1 MIEKSTSNRH
11 ISMWTASSFVI
22 ASMIGT
28 GVFTSLGFQL
38 NDIQSIFPLI
48 MLWIVGGVV
57 ALCGALSY
65 SELGAALPR
74 SGGEYHLL
82 SRIIH
87 PSIGFAG
94 GFVSATVGFS
104 APAVLAAMALG
115 MYFAAIFPAFDPM
128 WVACS
133 MILVFH
139 FLHAFSLKWGTLF
152 QGWSTGIKVI
162 LIFIFI
168 IAGFMMNDHQVI
180 SILPKPGDV
189 KLIMSSGFAVSLVWV
204 YYAYTGWN
212 STIYFAGEVRNPQKD
227 LPRSLLLGTSFV
239 MVLYVLLNYIF
250 LYTTPMSE
258 MVGQVEVGYISGV
271 RIFGQTGA
279 GIIAIG
285 ISFLL
290 LSTISSYVFIGP
302 RIMETMGED
311 YSYIRILS
319 KNNSQGIPIYAFILQ
334 LAICLLFI
342 FTSSFEQVLM
352 YTGIALII
360 TNSATVA
367 AVFVLR
373 KREPELPRPYK
384 VWGYPWT
391 PILFL
396 AVNAW
401 ILFYTFK
408 EQTVESIIGVSLFL
422 ASILLYYLGK
432 KFEQNTQI

>member
-1 MIEKSTSNRH
+1 MIEKSTSIRH

-115 MYFAAIFPAFDPM
+115 TYFAAIFPAFDPM

-133 MILVFH
+133 MILIFH

>member
-1 MIEKSTSNRH
+1 
-11 ISMWTASSFVI
+11 MWTASSFVI

-115 MYFAAIFPAFDPM
+115 TYFAAIFPAFDPI

-133 MILVFH
+133 MILIFH

-168 IAGFMMNDHQVI
+168 IAGFMMNDYQVI

-373 KREPELPRPYK
+373 KREPELPRRYK

>member
-1 MIEKSTSNRH
+1 
-11 ISMWTASSFVI
+11 MWTASSFVI

-115 MYFAAIFPAFDPM
+115 TYFAAIFPAFDPI

-133 MILVFH
+133 MILIFH

-212 STIYFAGEVRNPQKD
+212 STIYFAGEVRNPQRD

-258 MVGQVEVGYISGV
+258 MVGHVEVGYISGV

>member
-115 MYFAAIFPAFDPM
+115 MYFAAIFPAFDPI

-133 MILVFH
+133 MILIFH

-180 SILPKPGDV
+180 SILPKPGDM

-311 YSYIRILS
+311 YSYIKILS

>member
-38 NDIQSIFPLI
+38 KDIQSIFPLI

-115 MYFAAIFPAFDPM
+115 TYFAAIFPAFDPM

-250 LYTTPMSE
+250 LYTTPISE

>member
-1 MIEKSTSNRH
+1 
-11 ISMWTASSFVI
+11 MWTASSFVI

-115 MYFAAIFPAFDPM
+115 TYFAAIFPAFDPI

-133 MILVFH
+133 MILIFH

-373 KREPELPRPYK
+373 KREPELPRRYK

>member
-115 MYFAAIFPAFDPM
+115 TYFAAIFPAFDPI

-133 MILVFH
+133 MILIFH

>member
-1 MIEKSTSNRH
+1 
-11 ISMWTASSFVI
+11 MWTASSFVI

-115 MYFAAIFPAFDPM
+115 TYFAAIFPAFDPI

-133 MILVFH
+133 MILIFH

-258 MVGQVEVGYISGV
+258 MVGHVEVGYISGV

>member
-115 MYFAAIFPAFDPM
+115 TYFAAIFPAFDPI

-133 MILVFH
+133 MILIFH
-139 FLHAFSLKWGTLF
+139 FLHAFSVKWGTLF

>member
-38 NDIQSIFPLI
+38 KDIQSIFPLI

-115 MYFAAIFPAFDPM
+115 TYFAAIFPAFDPM

>member
-1 MIEKSTSNRH
+1 
-11 ISMWTASSFVI
+11 MWTASSFVI

-115 MYFAAIFPAFDPM
+115 TYFAAIFPAFDPM

-384 VWGYPWT
+384 VWGYPGT

>member
-1 MIEKSTSNRH
+1 
-11 ISMWTASSFVI
+11 MWTASSFVI

-115 MYFAAIFPAFDPM
+115 TYFAAIFPAFDPI

-133 MILVFH
+133 MILIFH

-212 STIYFAGEVRNPQKD
+212 STIYFAGEVRNPQRD

>member
-1 MIEKSTSNRH
+1 MADKSTHNRH
-11 ISMWTASSFVI
+11 ISMWTASSFVV

-38 NDIQSIFPLI
+38 NGIQSVFPLI
-48 MLWIVGGVV
+48 MLWIVGGIV

-87 PSIGFAG
+87 PAIGFAG

-115 MYFAAIFPAFDPM
+115 KYLTAVFPTFDPT
-128 WVACS
+128 WVAFF
-133 MILVFH
+133 MILSFH
-139 FLHAFSLKWGTLF
+139 LLHTFSLKWGTFF
-152 QGWSTGIKVI
+152 QGWSTAVKVG
-162 LIFIFI
+162 LIFVFI
-168 IAGFMMNDHQVI
+168 IAGLMAAGSQDI
-180 SILPKPGDV
+180 SIFPKPGDM
-189 KLIMSSGFAVSLVWV
+189 KLMMSSGFAVSLVWV

-212 STIYFAGEVRNPQKD
+212 STVYFAGEVKNPQKD
-227 LPRSLLLGTSFV
+227 LPSSLLIGTSFV
-239 MVLYVLLNYIF
+239 IVLYVLLNYVF
-250 LYTTPMSE
+250 LYTTPMAE
-258 MVGQVEVGYISGV
+258 MAGKVEVGYISGV
-271 RIFGQTGA
+271 KVFGETGA
-279 GIIAIG
+279 GIIGLG
-285 ISFLL
+285 ISILL
-290 LSTISSYVFIGP
+290 LSTVSSYVFIGP

-311 YSYIRILS
+311 FSYIGFLS
-319 KNNSQGIPIYAFILQ
+319 KKNSQGIPIYAFLLQ
-334 LAICLLFI
+334 LIICLIFI

-391 PILFL
+391 PTVFL
-396 AVNAW
+396 LVNVW

-408 EQTVESIIGVSLFL
+408 EQPIESIIGVSLFL
-422 ASILLYYLGK
+422 ASIALYYLGK
-432 KFEQNTQI
+432 KFENNRSI

>member
-1 MIEKSTSNRH
+1 
-11 ISMWTASSFVI
+11 MWTASSFVI

-115 MYFAAIFPAFDPM
+115 TYFAAIFPAFDPM

-180 SILPKPGDV
+180 SILPKPGDM

-342 FTSSFEQVLM
+342 FTSSFKQVLM

>member
-38 NDIQSIFPLI
+38 NVIQSIFPLI

-115 MYFAAIFPAFDPM
+115 MYFAAIFPAFDPI

-133 MILVFH
+133 MILIFH

-271 RIFGQTGA
+271 KIFGQTGA

-311 YSYIRILS
+311 YSYIRLLS

>member
-115 MYFAAIFPAFDPM
+115 TYSAAIFPAFDPI

-133 MILVFH
+133 MILIFH
-139 FLHAFSLKWGTLF
+139 FLHAFSVKWGTLF

>member
-1 MIEKSTSNRH
+1 
-11 ISMWTASSFVI
+11 MWTASSFVI

-38 NDIQSIFPLI
+38 NVIQSIFPLI

-115 MYFAAIFPAFDPM
+115 MYFAAIFPAFDPI

-133 MILVFH
+133 MILIFH

-212 STIYFAGEVRNPQKD
+212 STIDFAGEVRNPQKD
-227 LPRSLLLGTSFV
+227 LARSILLGTSNV
-239 MVLYVLLNYIF
+239 MGLYV
-250 LYTTPMSE
+250 
-258 MVGQVEVGYISGV
+258 
-271 RIFGQTGA
+271 
-279 GIIAIG
+279 
-285 ISFLL
+285 
-290 LSTISSYVFIGP
+290 
-302 RIMETMGED
+302 
-311 YSYIRILS
+311 
-319 KNNSQGIPIYAFILQ
+319 
-334 LAICLLFI
+334 
-342 FTSSFEQVLM
+342 
-352 YTGIALII
+352 
-360 TNSATVA
+360 
-367 AVFVLR
+367 
-373 KREPELPRPYK
+373 
-384 VWGYPWT
+384 
-391 PILFL
+391 
-396 AVNAW
+396 
-401 ILFYTFK
+401 
-408 EQTVESIIGVSLFL
+408 
-422 ASILLYYLGK
+422 
-432 KFEQNTQI
+432 

>member
-1 MIEKSTSNRH
+1 MAEKPSHTRH
-11 ISMWTASSFVI
+11 ISMWTASSFVV

-38 NDIQSIFPLI
+38 IDIQSVFPLI
-48 MLWIVGGVV
+48 MLWIVGGIV

-82 SRIIH
+82 SHIIH
-87 PSIGFAG
+87 PSVGFAG

-115 MYFAAIFPAFDPM
+115 KYLTAVFPVLEPM
-128 WVACS
+128 WVAFF
-133 MILVFH
+133 MILLFH
-139 FLHAFSLKWGTLF
+139 LLHASSLKWGTLF
-152 QGWSTGIKVI
+152 QGWSTVVKVG

-168 IAGFMMNDHQVI
+168 CAGFLITSAQNI
-180 SILPKPGDV
+180 SVFPQSGDA
-189 KLIMSSGFAVSLVWV
+189 KLLMSSGFAVSLVWV

-212 STIYFAGEVRNPQKD
+212 STVYFAGEVKNPQKD
-227 LPRSLLLGTSFV
+227 LPRSLLLGTFFV

-250 LYTTPMSE
+250 IYTTPMAE
-258 MVGQVEVGYISGV
+258 MVGQVEVGYISGINV
-271 RIFGQTGA
+271 FGETGA
-279 GIIAIG
+279 GIIGLG
-285 ISFLL
+285 ISILL
-290 LSTISSYVFIGP
+290 LSTVSSYVFIGP

-311 YSYIRILS
+311 HQYLRILS
-319 KNNSQGIPIYAFILQ
+319 KQNNQGIPVYAFILQ
-334 LAICLLFI
+334 LIICLVFI

-360 TNSATVA
+360 TNSTTVA
-367 AVFVLR
+367 SVFVLR
-373 KREPELPRPYK
+373 KREPDLPRPYR

-396 AVNAW
+396 LVNMW

-408 EQTVESIIGVSLFL
+408 EQPLESIIGVSLFL
-422 ASILLYYLGK
+422 ASIALYYFGK
-432 KFEQNTQI
+432 RFENNDKK

>member
-38 NDIQSIFPLI
+38 NVIQSIFPLI

-115 MYFAAIFPAFDPM
+115 MYFAAIFPAFDPI

-133 MILVFH
+133 MILIFH

-250 LYTTPMSE
+250 LYTTSMSE

>member
-74 SGGEYHLL
+74 AGGEYHLL

-115 MYFAAIFPAFDPM
+115 TYFAAIFPAFDPM

>member
-115 MYFAAIFPAFDPM
+115 TYFAAIFPAFDPM

-384 VWGYPWT
+384 VWGYPGT

>member
-1 MIEKSTSNRH
+1 
-11 ISMWTASSFVI
+11 MWTASSFVI

-38 NDIQSIFPLI
+38 NVIQSIFPLI

-115 MYFAAIFPAFDPM
+115 MYFAAIFPAFDPI

-133 MILVFH
+133 MILIFH

>member
-1 MIEKSTSNRH
+1 
-11 ISMWTASSFVI
+11 MWTASSFVI

-115 MYFAAIFPAFDPM
+115 TYFAAIFPAFDPM

-250 LYTTPMSE
+250 LYTTPISE

>member
-1 MIEKSTSNRH
+1 
-11 ISMWTASSFVI
+11 MWTASSFVI

-115 MYFAAIFPAFDPM
+115 MYFAAIFPAFDPI

-133 MILVFH
+133 MILIFH

>member
-1 MIEKSTSNRH
+1 
-11 ISMWTASSFVI
+11 MWTASSFVI

-115 MYFAAIFPAFDPM
+115 KYFTAIFPSFDPM

-319 KNNSQGIPIYAFILQ
+319 KNNSQGVPIYAFILQ